1 MTNKSLT
8 PEAFISRY
16 GTGVASVAERK
27 QRARTT
33 SAFLSHL
40 GDALHNLDKA
50 QFDTSDLATGAECL
64 ADAVQSEGAEQQ
76 VLLKRAGKCL
86 RGLDDMC
93 DEYMEMAA

>member
-1 MTNKSLT
+1 MANKSLT
-8 PEAFISRY
+8 PEAFIVMY
-16 GTGVASVAERK
+16 GKGVASVAEQQR
-27 QRARTT
+27 RARTT
-33 SAFLSHL
+33 STFLNHL
-40 GDALHNLDKA
+40 NDALHNLDRA

-76 VLLKRAGKCL
+76 VLLKRADKYL